1 MSILLSDCRKA
12 SDPNA
17 VPTVGSAARSDL
29 SKKKRTMW
37 GAVLWLVGV
46 LWFSLVF
53 VVEFLMRLCW
63 VCDQNTVISG
73 GIGVEHWPRK
83 LATARFRL
91 EDMKIVKRAVAG
103 AVSVYRFFKVWSVH

>member
-17 VPTVGSAARSDL
+17 VPTVGGTARSDL

-37 GAVLWLVGV
+37 GAVVGLVGV

-91 EDMKIVKRAVAG
+91 EDMKIVKRAVAS
-103 AVSVYRFFKVWSVH
+103 AVSVYRFFKVCSVH